1 MILNDETRRKLRLM
15 NIGEFVDAIELQ
27 QQEPQTVSMPFD
39 ERFQLLVDTVYQQ
52 KYNEK
57 VHRLLKTAKL
67 RIPQADVHN
76 ILYSENRPL
85 NRSVMDELASCR
97 FVDNCQ
103 SVVFQGFTSSG
114 KTYLGCALAK
124 EACRHLCRTRY
135 IRIPELLSEAADRS
149 AIPGGRA
156 KVLNKYAAYKVL
168 VLDEWLI
175 QDLTKSDIEFLF
187 ELSERRFDTSS
198 TIFCTLYKRED
209 WVKRL
214 GGKAYAESIV
224 ERYNYNVTW
233 IETGDTNMRQFY
245 SRP

>member
-27 QQEPQTVSMPFD
+27 QQDPQTVALPFD
-39 ERFQLLVDTVYQQ
+39 DRFQLLVDTVYQQ

-67 RIPQADVHN
+67 RIPQADVHD

-85 NRSVMDELASCR
+85 KRAVMDELASCR

-124 EACRHLCRTRY
+124 EACRHLYRTRY

-149 AIPGGRA
+149 AVPGGRT

-175 QDLTKSDIEFLF
+175 QDLSRNDIEFLF

-214 GGKAYAESIV
+214 GSKAYAESIV
-224 ERYNYNVTW
+224 ERYNYNVNW
-233 IETGDTNMRQFY
+233 IETGDANMRQFY
-245 SRP
+245 SHP